1 MTKLKILE
9 QEAKMNRFKKEMALK
24 AYFKLHS
31 HKKAQQVAEGYTKWV
46 LLMRPQNY
54 GALLCS
60 QNDIYHPLPSQ
71 IVRELQEKSA
81 DGVRFLKEIYEEKI
95 QFKIE
100 SKFRPLEILKEI
112 ELQNDL
118 KITIKAL
125 STNIL
130 KKFEER
136 KKTNE

>member
-1 MTKLKILE
+1 MNPKILE

-46 LLMRPQNY
+46 LLMRPKNY
-54 GALLCS
+54 GAFLCS

-81 DGVRFLKEIYEEKI
+81 DGARFLKKTYKEII

-100 SKFRPLEILKEI
+100 AKFRPLEILREKE
-112 ELQNDL
+112 L
-118 KITIKAL
+118 K
-125 STNIL
+125 
-130 KKFEER
+130 
-136 KKTNE
+136 NE